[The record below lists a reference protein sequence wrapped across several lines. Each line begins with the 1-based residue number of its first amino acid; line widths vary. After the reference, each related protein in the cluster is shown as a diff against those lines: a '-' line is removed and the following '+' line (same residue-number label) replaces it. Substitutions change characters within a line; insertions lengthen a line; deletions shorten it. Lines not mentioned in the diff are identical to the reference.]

1 VLPEG
6 LGVALDLAAIPVPP
20 VFSWLAKTGGVAE
33 REMLRTFNCGIG
45 MIVAAEAGKAEE
57 VAAALRA
64 AGEAP
69 VRLGEVIAIN
79 EGEEAVSYRG
89 KLAL

>member
-1 VLPEG
+1 MLP
-6 LGVALDLAAIPVPP
+6 VFRWLAA
-20 VFSWLAKTGGVAE
+20 TGGVAE

-45 MIVAAEAGKAEE
+45 MIV
-57 VAAALRA
+57 VADFRARRKPRQALRD

-69 VRLGEVIAIN
+69 VRLGHVV
-79 EGEEAVSYRG
+79 AVSGERVTFDG